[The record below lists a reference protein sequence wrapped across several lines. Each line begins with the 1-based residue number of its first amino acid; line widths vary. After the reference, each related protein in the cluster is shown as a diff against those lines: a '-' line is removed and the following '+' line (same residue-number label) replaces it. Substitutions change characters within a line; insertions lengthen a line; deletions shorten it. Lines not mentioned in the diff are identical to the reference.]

1 MLMFNATIV
10 DWTPRTVTPDQ
21 ALLIRGDVIAEI
33 GASADLRD
41 RYPAEPAYD
50 VRGRLVLPG
59 VICAHTHLYSAFA
72 RGIGIPGKPPSDF
85 PGVLRKLWWPLD
97 RSLTH
102 ESVRLSALVGLVD
115 AIKHGTTTVFDHHAS
130 PNAVNGSL
138 DVIAE
143 AVEQAGLRAVLCYE
157 VSDRDGPTAAEAGI
171 AENIRMIKSVRENS
185 APGRNVR
192 QLIAATFG
200 LHANLTLSERT
211 LEICAD
217 HIKGLGCGCHIHV
230 AEHEADQEASL
241 QFSGKRA
248 VERLAT
254 FGLLDSHAI
263 LAHCIHVDAWE
274 MALLRESGA
283 WITHQPR
290 SNMNNGVG
298 AQSFDTLRRGGVK
311 VAIGSD
317 GIGHDMFTE
326 WQTAAFL
333 HKLARRDPR
342 AAPADAILDAGTRVN
357 AELAE
362 SFFGK
367 AIGRLIP
374 GAAADV
380 IVLDY
385 DPYTPLTADTLL
397 GHALFGFP
405 SATVIGTIVA
415 GQVLMWDRTLITLN
429 EAAIAAEARAHAPE
443 VWARYKENVPV
454 ERAENR

>member
-1 MLMFNATIV
+1 MLLFNATLVNWI
-10 DWTPRTVTPDQ
+10 PRTVTTGQ

-33 GASADLRD
+33 GASADLIE

-59 VICAHTHLYSAFA
+59 VVCAHTHLYSAFA
-72 RGIGIPGKPPSDF
+72 RGIGIPGMPPSDF
-85 PGVLRKLWWPLD
+85 PDVLRKLWWPLD

-115 AIKHGTTTVFDHHAS
+115 AIKHGTTTIFDHHAS
-130 PNAVNGSL
+130 PNAIVGSL
-138 DVIAE
+138 DVIAD

-157 VSDRDGPTAAEAGI
+157 VSDRDGQAVADAGI
-171 AENIRMIKSVRENS
+171 AENVRFIQSIRENQ
-185 APGRNVR
+185 APGRSAER
-192 QLIAATFG
+192 QLVAATFG

-211 LEICAD
+211 LEACAGQ
-217 HIKGLGCGCHIHV
+217 IAELGCGCHIHV
-230 AEHEADQEASL
+230 AEHESDQEASVRY
-241 QFSGKRA
+241 SGQRA
-248 VERLAT
+248 VERLAA

-263 LAHCIHVDAWE
+263 LAHCIHIDGWE

-283 WITHQPR
+283 WVTHQPR

-298 AQSFDTLRRGGVK
+298 AQQFDTLRRGGVK

-326 WQTAAFL
+326 WQTASFL

-362 SFFGK
+362 SFFGQ
-367 AIGRLIP
+367 AIGHLVA
-374 GAAADV
+374 GAAADI

-405 SATVIGTIVA
+405 GSVVIGTIVA
-415 GQVLMWDRTLITLN
+415 GQILMWDRMLLTLD
-429 EAAIAAEARAHAPE
+429 EVAIAAEARAHAPD
-443 VWARYKENVPV
+443 VWARYRENVPIDTV
-454 ERAENR
+454 